1 MNEDCTVIYNIAICF
16 QTNSN
21 MNEDFT
27 VMYNIA
33 ICFQTNMNE
42 NFTVMYNIAICFQ
55 TNMNEDFAV
64 MYNIA
69 MFSVISSITLLCFQL
84 QGEVDDCT
92 CKVET
97 LDSIN
102 NQKIFPRLQSLLSK
116 DYFRYFKVMCRLVK
130 ISIYNYTID

>member
-1 MNEDCTVIYNIAICF
+1 MRTLRSFGYVFIYKLYVMNEDCTVIYNIAICF

-21 MNEDFT
+21 MNED
-27 VMYNIA
+27 
-33 ICFQTNMNE
+33 
-42 NFTVMYNIAICFQ
+42 FTVMYNIAICFQ

>member
-21 MNEDFT
+21 MNED
-27 VMYNIA
+27 
-33 ICFQTNMNE
+33 
-42 NFTVMYNIAICFQ
+42 FTVMYNIAICFQ

-92 CKVET
+92 CSV
-97 LDSIN
+97 
-102 NQKIFPRLQSLLSK
+102 FPS
-116 DYFRYFKVMCRLVK
+116 
-130 ISIYNYTID
+130 

>member
-1 MNEDCTVIYNIAICF
+1 MRTLRSFAYVFSYKLYVMNKDCTVIYNIAICF

-42 NFTVMYNIAICFQ
+42 DFT
-55 TNMNEDFAV
+55 V

-116 DYFRYFKVMCRLVK
+116 DYFRYFKVMCRLIK